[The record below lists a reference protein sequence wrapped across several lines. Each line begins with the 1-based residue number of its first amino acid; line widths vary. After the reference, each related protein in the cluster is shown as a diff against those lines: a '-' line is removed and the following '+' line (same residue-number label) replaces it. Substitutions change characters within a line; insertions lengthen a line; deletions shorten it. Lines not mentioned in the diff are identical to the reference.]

1 MYRFIILAILL
12 CGTNLSFAENQ
23 LEQKIK
29 SVLNDKKA
37 TVGVSILLEG
47 KEIASVNGQRHY
59 PLLSVYK
66 FPLALAVLDHLDKKQ
81 LPLSTKIAI
90 SQADLQPNTY
100 SPLRDKYPQG
110 GIDLTISELLH
121 YTVAL
126 SDNNT
131 CDILFR
137 YIGGPKK
144 VDKYIK
150 KLKIKDISIA
160 NTEQEMNENPDY
172 IYQNRA
178 TPLAI
183 TRLLE
188 LFLQKGLFD
197 KEYQDFLE
205 QTMINTTTGLKKI
218 RALLPASVIVGDKT
232 GNSPRTSSGMK
243 IAENDL
249 AFVRLPDGR
258 QYTIAV
264 LVSDS
269 YEDDETNSGII
280 AQISKIVYD
289 HLTGKLK

>member
-1 MYRFIILAILL
+1 MYRFIALFILL
-12 CGTNLSFAENQ
+12 CGANLSFAENQ

-37 TVGVSILLEG
+37 TVGVSVLLEG
-47 KEIASVNGQRHY
+47 KEIATVNGQRHY

-66 FPLALAVLDHLDKKQ
+66 FPLALAILDHLDKKH
-81 LPLSTKIAI
+81 LPLNTQIAI
-90 SQADLQPNTY
+90 NQTDLLPNTY

-110 GIDLTISELLH
+110 GIDLPISELLQ
-121 YTVAL
+121 YTIAL

-137 YIGGPKK
+137 YIGSPKK
-144 VDKYIK
+144 VNQYIK

-160 NTEQEMNENPDY
+160 NTEQEMNENPDH
-172 IYQNRA
+172 IYQNWA
-178 TPLAI
+178 TPTAM

-188 LFLQKGLFD
+188 LFLKKKLFS
-197 KEYQDFLE
+197 KEYHDFLE

-218 RALLPASVIVGDKT
+218 RALLPTSVIVGDKT
-232 GNSPRTSSGMK
+232 GNSPRTALGMK
-243 IAENDL
+243 IADNDI
-249 AFVRLPDGR
+249 AFVRLPNGKH
-258 QYTIAV
+258 YFIAV

-269 YEDDETNSGII
+269 YENDETNSQII

-289 HLTGKLK
+289 DLTSRSQ